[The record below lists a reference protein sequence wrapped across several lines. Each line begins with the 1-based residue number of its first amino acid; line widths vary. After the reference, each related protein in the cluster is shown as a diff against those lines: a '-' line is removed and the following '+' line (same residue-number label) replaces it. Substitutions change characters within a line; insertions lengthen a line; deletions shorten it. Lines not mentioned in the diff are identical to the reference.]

1 MTRTRK
7 TPPVRQPRAR
17 KRSFY
22 VMSFD
27 YRRGG
32 PPGLALLNVDV
43 LAPDEGVLLAPTGR
57 RGFPNYQEPPRFLF
71 DRRLGRAP
79 LDFELFHGYSLV
91 SDRTKAVFQSIDHDA
106 FAFARCDVT
115 IERGL
120 TAQRGLYD
128 GPDYWLCDVLPV
140 LDALDEA
147 NSRLGTARREPTP
160 DDPRER
166 VPSLAGAYY
175 ISFREDVVG
184 NACVFRLATPTI
196 TAIMCDDVL
205 RDACR
210 AAGLKGIKFRDALKL

>member
-7 TPPVRQPRAR
+7 TLPVRQPRAR
-17 KRSFY
+17 KRKFY

-27 YRRGG
+27 WRSARAGFRLQNLEVIAPGGG
-32 PPGLALLNVDV
+32 PLGP
-43 LAPDEGVLLAPTGR
+43 PPGR
-57 RGFPNYQEPPRFLF
+57 RGFPSYLEPPRFLF
-71 DRRLGRAP
+71 DRKLGRAP
-79 LDFELFHGYSLV
+79 HDLELFHHYSLV
-91 SDRTKAVFQSIDHDA
+91 SDRTKLVFQAVDTDA
-106 FAFARCDVT
+106 FAFLRCDVV
-115 IERGL
+115 IPQGK
-120 TAQRGLYD
+120 YD
-128 GPDYWLCDVLPV
+128 GPAYWLCDVLPM

-166 VPSLAGAYY
+166 LPSLAGAHY

-210 AAGLKGIKFRDALKL
+210 AAGLKGIMFRDALKL